1 MNIGSIALFCG
12 SADGNVPHY
21 AEVAEQLGARCAR
34 EGLTLYYGGAR
45 LGLMKK
51 AADAALKNKGRVVGI
66 APSFFSRNVVIADN
80 LSELILVDSMSERK
94 QMMEK
99 LADAFVALP
108 GAYGTMDEFFE
119 LITDAQLGLHHAPV
133 ALLNIDGYFDHLLAL
148 LDRFEQDGFL
158 RPFHH
163 QLLIVATTLDELFDK
178 LFQYQNTNSQEW
190 LQKIK
195 ENAAGKTK

>member
-1 MNIGSIALFCG
+1 MNISSIALFCG
-12 SADGNVPHY
+12 SAEGNVSRY
-21 AEVAEQLGARCAR
+21 AEVAEAFGARCAS

-51 AADAALKNKGRVVGI
+51 AADAALQNQGRVVGI
-66 APSFFSRNVVIADN
+66 APSFFSRDVVIADN
-80 LSELILVDSMSERK
+80 VSELILVDSMSERK
-94 QMMEK
+94 QLMEQK
-99 LADAFVALP
+99 AEAFVALP

-119 LITDAQLGLHHAPV
+119 LLTDAQLGLHHAPV

-148 LDRFEQDGFL
+148 LDRFEKDGFL

-163 QLLIVATTLDELFDK
+163 QLLVVATTVDELFDK
-178 LFQYQNTNSQEW
+178 LANYQNSNNPEW
-190 LQKIK
+190 LKKIK